1 MEFYRKAIEVQP
13 SHSEA
18 HCNLG
23 VILKNRGQLEGAI
36 ASYRAAL
43 GAAPDFQ
50 IVKTNLA
57 IALTEKATL
66 AKGGGYLEK
75 GGCLVWGRPAGL
87 R

>member
-1 MEFYRKAIEVQP
+1 VQYDKAVDFYRRAIEVQA

-23 VILKNRGQLEGAI
+23 VILKNRGQLEEAI
-36 ASYRAAL
+36 AAYRAAL
-43 GAAPDFQ
+43 LVAPDFQ

-66 AKGGGYLEK
+66 VKAEGDLEK
-75 GGCLVWGRPAGL
+75 GKRAA
-87 R
+87 